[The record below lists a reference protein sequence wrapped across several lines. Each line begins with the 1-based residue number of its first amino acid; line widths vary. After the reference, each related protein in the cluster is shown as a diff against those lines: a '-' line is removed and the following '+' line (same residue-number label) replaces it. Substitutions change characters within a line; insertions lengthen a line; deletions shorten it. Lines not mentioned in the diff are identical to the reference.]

1 MINEDKK
8 KGQQCFLLIVSTLLL
23 INLWVFAEKRSSRY
37 LSVNNLQPGM
47 APKHYLP
54 SLPWQIIME
63 THESWQHL
71 VEGKSDAG
79 GLNTSCVTVPN
90 ASSKLTQSEAEEV
103 VSKAPET
110 GTGQPIDPKGKLS
123 GARTFF
129 YCQSCFSILVLF
141 SLFYHPTAVPLL
153 FSCFS
158 PSHCGV
164 VGCQPHKSP
173 PLLPTALMEW
183 VRQVYIN

>member
-1 MINEDKK
+1 
-8 KGQQCFLLIVSTLLL
+8 
-23 INLWVFAEKRSSRY
+23 
-37 LSVNNLQPGM
+37 
-47 APKHYLP
+47 
-54 SLPWQIIME
+54 ME

-129 YCQSCFSILVLF
+129 IVKAVLVYLSC
-141 SLFYHPTAVPLL
+141 SLFYHPTAVPLF
-153 FSCFS
+153 FSCSS

-164 VGCQPHKSP
+164 VGCQPHISP
-173 PLLPTALMEW
+173 PLPLPSALME
-183 VRQVYIN
+183 